1 MELAGESARIRTVG
15 GPDYGDNMT
24 DANTRIDSLKED
36 IREIGYT
43 VLDLQ
48 ARAAVHDS
56 KLEQVLATQLAHD
69 NRFDQID
76 VRLDG
81 LENRFDGLENR
92 FDGLENRFDGLEGR
106 FDGLENRFEGRGP
119 IRRSREPI
127 RRSREPIR
135 RSGEP
140 GREPGH
146 SIRPPGRP
154 AIGGSLSPIGATL
167 VTSSSAEPGARRLRH
182 SSPATNE

>member
-106 FDGLENRFEGRGP
+106 FDGLEGRFDGLENRFDGLENRFDGLENQVASQGTRFD
-119 IRRSREPI
+119 RLDALLSEVLSRLSE
-127 RRSREPIR
+127 
-135 RSGEP
+135 
-140 GREPGH
+140 
-146 SIRPPGRP
+146 RP
-154 AIGGSLSPIGATL
+154 
-167 VTSSSAEPGARRLRH
+167 
-182 SSPATNE
+182 